1 MNYHE
6 RAIVVLYGVDAL
18 YKLGWIAPT
27 LLARASGFSVKA
39 LRKAVRFLVHEPCT
53 IINALLSFWKGAS
66 VVINLLDRVL
76 ARLLLWP
83 PDDLCHI
90 FDYIR
95 TPGQKLVLE
104 SARQNVLASND
115 ADGHTTDVRD
125 CDSSHDADSGS
136 SSDSDGGSDV
146 DAENDYSD
154 DSSSSD
160 TGGKASG
167 RSKKRG
173 TARSPSVASSDNVHA
188 DNSPDDNAG
197 ENRPRLHKRQR
208 VAHDEGGMTPVRR
221 QNFMPRSGGRLSQ
234 SPRRAQSSS
243 MLSPPAP
250 HNLSETESDKVSDCG
265 KASAPSFADGER
277 GDRKD

>member
-1 MNYHE
+1 M
-6 RAIVVLYGVDAL
+6 LP
-18 YKLGWIAPT
+18 PT
-27 LLARASGFSVKA
+27 VSQAVADVAHAVASLNRNARA
-39 LRKAVRFLVHEPCT
+39 
-53 IINALLSFWKGAS
+53 GAS

-173 TARSPSVASSDNVHA
+173 TARSPSVASSNNVHA

-208 VAHDEGGMTPVRR
+208 VAHNEGGITPIRR
-221 QNFMPRSGGRLSQ
+221 QNFMPRSRGRLSQ

-243 MLSPPAP
+243 ILSPPAP
-250 HNLSETESDKVSDCG
+250 HNLSKTESNKVSDYN
-265 KASAPSFADGER
+265 KASAPSFRSLHINYSSNKRRRIPIANSER
-277 GDRKD
+277 GDHKD